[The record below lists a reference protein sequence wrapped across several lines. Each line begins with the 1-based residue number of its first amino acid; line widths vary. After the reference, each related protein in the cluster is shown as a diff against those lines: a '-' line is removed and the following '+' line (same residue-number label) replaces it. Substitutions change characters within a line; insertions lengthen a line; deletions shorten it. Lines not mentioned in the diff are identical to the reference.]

1 MMSNTKKLVL
11 AGVLVAIG
19 LLLPS
24 VFHFVVPSLAR
35 TLSPLHLPAFFAG
48 FLLGGPW
55 GLAVGLITPLLS
67 SLLTGMPPLFPMGVS
82 MMVEIGLYGL
92 ISGLLIKE
100 YKIKNIIVVLLLA
113 ILVGRLGF
121 TITMNS
127 INGIINPVAWSIG
140 LYTNIVAGIPAIILQ
155 CILIP
160 LLIPRLKKV
169 L

>member
-1 MMSNTKKLVL
+1 MSNTKKLVL
-11 AGVLVAIG
+11 AGILVAIG

-24 VFHFVVPSLAR
+24 LFHFVVPSLAR
-35 TLSPLHLPAFFAG
+35 ALSPLHLPAFFAG

-92 ISGLLIKE
+92 ISGLFIKK
-100 YKIKNIIVVLLLA
+100 YKIGNVLIVLLVA
-113 ILVGRLGF
+113 ILIGRLGF
-121 TITMNS
+121 TITMNG
-127 INGIINPVAWSIG
+127 INGIIDPISWSLG

>member
-1 MMSNTKKLVL
+1 MSNTKKLVL
-11 AGVLVAIG
+11 AGILVAIG

-24 VFHFVVPSLAR
+24 LFHFVVPSLAR
-35 TLSPLHLPAFFAG
+35 ALSPLHLPAFFAG

-92 ISGLLIKE
+92 ISGLFIKKHKIGNVLI
-100 YKIKNIIVVLLLA
+100 VLLVA
-113 ILVGRLGF
+113 ILIGRLGF
-121 TITMNS
+121 TITMNG
-127 INGIINPVAWSIG
+127 INGIIDPIAWSLG